1 MELILRFV
9 ALRENFA
16 NYKSPMPKFL
26 DNFMEENRELPED
39 RAAKIGDAFKNAAD
53 FVVMA
58 FGKDGL
64 RSDNT
69 FRVLRF
75 DSVMCGFDTYLESHS
90 NPSEK
95 EAAER
100 LVDLEKDDDYNW
112 SIEEFV
118 TETNRVKKRMERVR
132 SIFGA

>member
-1 MELILRFV
+1 MELILRFI
-9 ALRENFA
+9 ALRENLA

-26 DNFMEENRELPED
+26 DNFMEENRELSED
-39 RAAKIGDAFKNAAD
+39 RAAKIGDAFKSAAD
-53 FVVMA
+53 FVVVA

-75 DSVMCGFDTYLESHS
+75 DSVMCGFDAYLESHS

-95 EAAER
+95 EVVDR
-100 LVDLEKDDDYNW
+100 LSELENDDDYNW
-112 SIEEFV
+112 SVEEFV
-118 TETNRVKKRMERVR
+118 TETSRVKKRMERIR